1 MELIL
6 IRHGLPLRQ
15 ENAAGQPADPPLSEE
30 GRAQA
35 AAVAA
40 WLAAEPFEALYTS
53 PLRRARETAAPLA
66 RAQELQVRV
75 EPDVIELDHESD
87 RYVPLE
93 ELKVEDPE
101 AWRALL
107 TAEGY
112 GGVDVPAFRQ
122 RVVGALERIIERH
135 QGGRVAVACHGG
147 VVNAWASHLLGL
159 EEPLFFEPAYTSVS
173 RFLAARSGERSIRS
187 LNETG
192 HLRSLGGSARNG
204 LAWPPTR
211 E

>member
-1 MELIL
+1 MELVL

-15 ENAAGQPADPPLSEE
+15 ENEAGQPADPPLSQQ

-35 AAVAA
+35 EAVAA
-40 WLAAEPFEALYTS
+40 WLDGEPFDALYAS
-53 PLRRARETAAPLA
+53 PLRRARETAEPLA
-66 RAQELQVRV
+66 RAQDLRVRV
-75 EPDVIELDHESD
+75 EPDVIELDYESD

-93 ELKVEDPE
+93 ELKAEDPE

-112 GGVDVPAFRQ
+112 DGVDLPAFRR
-122 RVVGALERIIERH
+122 RVVGALERIIDRH

-159 EEPLFFEPAYTSVS
+159 QEPLFFEPSYTSIS

-192 HLRSLGGSARNG
+192 HLKELG
-204 LAWPPTR
+204 
-211 E
+211 